1 MFEKFFRKMFY
12 YVAGTIFIITGVLCI
27 AYYLMNDIS
36 VWSILIGVFGFMLI
50 EPAFTHYAKR
60 IQEYLENE

>member
-36 VWSILIGVFGFMLI
+36 IWSILIGVFGFMLI
-50 EPAFTHYAKR
+50 EPAFSHYAKC